1 MDLLNDL
8 GLDIGTMGGMLL
20 VFILAVLS
28 ILLPMSA
35 YAAQKWAYK
44 TYLET
49 RSVNEKLGKLLELV
63 QAGANIRPQPTPS
76 AGKAGPKRREPT
88 IGNADI

>member
-1 MDLLNDL
+1 MELLNDL
-8 GLDIGTMGGMLL
+8 WFDIGTVGGI
-20 VFILAVLS
+20 VVVIILAALS

-49 RSVNEKLGKLLELV
+49 RSVNQKLAKLLELA
-63 QAGANIRPQPTPS
+63 QAGTTLRQQPAAP